1 MRTRQLI
8 DLMVVG
14 IVQETMPPFE
24 FDKIGHWSEVKLDI
38 IKGYAKPYSA
48 ILTNQKW
55 CRGHYYID
63 AFAGAGEHISKTT
76 KKIVP
81 GSPLN
86 AVRTIPP
93 FTHYYLIDL
102 DSGKTENL
110 RNLTQEYENVSIF
123 AGDCNTILLSKI
135 FPVIQNVSSSRAL
148 CVLDPYGL
156 HLNWDVIQAAGHSKR
171 IEIFLNF
178 PVGDMNRNALWR
190 KPENV
195 DPEQAARMTAFWGD
209 ETWRDAAY
217 DKDLFGLPV
226 KGGISNIVHAFKDR
240 LAKVAGFAYVPEPA

>member
-1 MRTRQLI
+1 
-8 DLMVVG
+8 
-14 IVQETMPPFE
+14 MPPFE

-38 IKGYAKPYSA
+38 IKDYARPYST

-76 KKIVP
+76 AKMVP

-102 DSGKTENL
+102 DPGKTENL
-110 RNLTQEYENVSIF
+110 RSLTQEYENVSIF

-135 FPVIQNVSSSRAL
+135 FPVIQKTHPAEH
-148 CVLDPYGL
+148 CV
-156 HLNWDVIQAAGHSKR
+156 
-171 IEIFLNF
+171 
-178 PVGDMNRNALWR
+178 
-190 KPENV
+190 
-195 DPEQAARMTAFWGD
+195 FWIL
-209 ETWRDAAY
+209 T
-217 DKDLFGLPV
+217 V
-226 KGGISNIVHAFKDR
+226 CI
-240 LAKVAGFAYVPEPA
+240 